1 MCEDIMALANK
12 VVYEGRL
19 KCGNEETA
27 KRRLVLPN
35 PSAGLKCDASSHGRG
50 REGVKCWMKRVLD
63 PRLVNGSI
71 SHGVYADDTNTMHST
86 TAIFISTSKLGSMA
100 YDSRAGDLPQNMFEA
115 RLALRLT
122 RALLQA
128 GLPGKELAL
137 ISPYRQQNKV
147 LSAGLAA
154 MRGDTEEKQK
164 ADVEVL
170 TADRAQGRDYDAV
183 LVSLVRS
190 NDEGQVG
197 HLLTDRRRINV
208 AFTRARSKLV
218 LFGCARTL
226 KASDVMKEMIELM
239 ESRGWVHELDE
250 EELRMHGSMDGETPK
265 AALEEVKVDVK
276 VEMKAYIKLDTK
288 LDIKPPL
295 KPESKVE
302 TKPEKHVEIKVEE
315 VDQVAI
321 KQEVG
326 MEVKLEPTDAGVV
339 MYTPSE
345 ANVERVKRQVVD
357 DEAVK
362 VLIKKEYDDDVV
374 LVVEEEDD
382 DDVVLIE
389 PPARSLGDA
398 KPRHVK
404 MEVDNDVIDL
414 TDD

>member
-1 MCEDIMALANK
+1 MALANK

-19 KCGNEETA
+19 RCGNEETA
-27 KRRLVLPN
+27 KRMLVLPS
-35 PSAGLKCDASSHGRG
+35 PSAGLKCDSSSHGRG
-50 REGVKCWMKRVLD
+50 REGAKCWMKRVLD
-63 PRLVNGSI
+63 PRLAHGSI
-71 SHGVYADDTNTMHST
+71 SHGICTDNTTTMHST
-86 TAIFISTSKLGSMA
+86 TAIFISTSKLGSIA

-154 MRGDTEEKQK
+154 MQGDTEEKQK
-164 ADVEVL
+164 ADVEIL

-250 EELRMHGSMDGETPK
+250 EELRLHASMDGETPK
-265 AALEEVKVDVK
+265 AALEEVKVGAK
-276 VEMKAYIKLDTK
+276 MEMKTEIKLDA
-288 LDIKPPL
+288 
-295 KPESKVE
+295 KPE
-302 TKPEKHVEIKVEE
+302 THVEVKVEE

-326 MEVKLEPTDAGVV
+326 MEVKLEPTDADVV
-339 MYTPSE
+339 MYTPNE
-345 ANVERVKRQVVD
+345 ANMERVKQEVVED
-357 DEAVK
+357 KVVK
-362 VLIKKEYDDDVV
+362 VLVKEEYDDDDDVV
-374 LVVEEEDD
+374 VVVKDEDD
-382 DDVVLIE
+382 DDVELIE
-389 PPARSLGDA
+389 AQPPARSLGDA
-398 KPRHVK
+398 KPRYVK

>member
-19 KCGNEETA
+19 RCGNEETA
-27 KRRLVLPN
+27 KRMLVLPS

-154 MRGDTEEKQK
+154 MQGDTEEKQK
-164 ADVEVL
+164 ADVEIL

-250 EELRMHGSMDGETPK
+250 EELRLHASMDGETPK
-265 AALEEVKVDVK
+265 AALEEVKVGAK
-276 VEMKAYIKLDTK
+276 MEMKTEIKLDA
-288 LDIKPPL
+288 
-295 KPESKVE
+295 KPE
-302 TKPEKHVEIKVEE
+302 THVEVKVEE

-326 MEVKLEPTDAGVV
+326 MEVKLEPTDADVV
-339 MYTPSE
+339 MYTPNE
-345 ANVERVKRQVVD
+345 ANMERVKQEVVED
-357 DEAVK
+357 KVVK
-362 VLIKKEYDDDVV
+362 VLVKEEYDNDDDVV
-374 LVVEEEDD
+374 LVVKEEDD
-382 DDVVLIE
+382 DDVELIE
-389 PPARSLGDA
+389 AHPPARSLGDA
-398 KPRHVK
+398 KPRYVK

>member
-27 KRRLVLPN
+27 KRRLVLPS

-147 LSAGLAA
+147 LNAGLAA

-250 EELRMHGSMDGETPK
+250 EELRLHASMDGETPK
-265 AALEEVKVDVK
+265 AALEEVKVDAK
-276 VEMKAYIKLDTK
+276 MEMKTEIKLDA
-288 LDIKPPL
+288 
-295 KPESKVE
+295 KPE
-302 TKPEKHVEIKVEE
+302 THVEVKVEE

-326 MEVKLEPTDAGVV
+326 MEVKLEPTDADVV

-345 ANVERVKRQVVD
+345 ANMERVKQDVVED
-357 DEAVK
+357 KVVK
-362 VLIKKEYDDDVV
+362 VLVKEEYDDDDDDVV
-374 LVVEEEDD
+374 LVVKEEDD

-389 PPARSLGDA
+389 AQPPARSLGDA
-398 KPRHVK
+398 KPLYVK